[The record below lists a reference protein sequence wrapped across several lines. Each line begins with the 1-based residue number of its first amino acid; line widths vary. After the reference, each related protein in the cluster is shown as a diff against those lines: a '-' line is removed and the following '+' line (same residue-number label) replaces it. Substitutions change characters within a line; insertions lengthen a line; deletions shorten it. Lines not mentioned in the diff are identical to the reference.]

1 MEYLNEKTMANPF
14 LARLLDTQQRGL
26 QAERE
31 RQMRNDAF
39 GNLGFLG
46 QSLQKSFQPLAE
58 MQQREDLQTQAEQAR
73 RTLQQEQQA
82 FEKQKAID
90 ETAAKYNLG
99 FDKERNLSLIH
110 I

>member
-1 MEYLNEKTMANPF
+1 MANPF

-46 QSLQKSFQPLAE
+46 QSLQRSFQPLAE

-73 RTLQQEQQA
+73 KLYRNNNKTLNR
-82 FEKQKAID
+82 IRRLL
-90 ETAAKYNLG
+90 N
-99 FDKERNLSLIH
+99 
-110 I
+110 